1 MIVKIVDMNVIVKE
15 TVMMII
21 VTVKAVIVKIRIG
34 PIIH

>member
-1 MIVKIVDMNVIVKE
+1 MIVKNVTMNVIVKE

-21 VTVKAVIVKIRIG
+21 ATVKTVIVKIRIG